1 MKYFFIFPF
10 FFIMSFGQDN
20 AISIRDYYH
29 YSLHDIETLE
39 STITFGL
46 GSLKLSAN
54 QKSNQID
61 GSIYYSSQL
70 GKPLVSMKRSN
81 GDGSFEFDFDRE
93 GIDVDFSLLKWDFD
107 LDDVKNEMEFQF
119 PSKISTDLELE
130 FGLGEAKI
138 DLTHISI
145 SEFDLE
151 CGLSE
156 VDVFVSKPNNRLC
169 DKVSIEIGMA
179 DFNSHGLGNLNSVDF
194 SIDVGLG
201 DANIDLTGS
210 FFQDA
215 DVDINVG
222 LGSLNLVLP
231 KNANVKLSVDH
242 SFLAS
247 VDVNDL
253 LKKGENAYESI
264 DWDHN
269 LPKIDIEISVGL
281 GDVDV
286 RVE

>member
-1 MKYFFIFPF
+1 
-10 FFIMSFGQDN
+10 
-20 AISIRDYYH
+20 
-29 YSLHDIETLE
+29 
-39 STITFGL
+39 
-46 GSLKLSAN
+46 
-54 QKSNQID
+54 
-61 GSIYYSSQL
+61 
-70 GKPLVSMKRSN
+70 
-81 GDGSFEFDFDRE
+81 
-93 GIDVDFSLLKWDFD
+93 
-107 LDDVKNEMEFQF
+107 
-119 PSKISTDLELE
+119 
-130 FGLGEAKI
+130 
-138 DLTHISI
+138 
-145 SEFDLE
+145 
-151 CGLSE
+151 
-156 VDVFVSKPNNRLC
+156 
-169 DKVSIEIGMA
+169 
-179 DFNSHGLGNLNSVDF
+179 
-194 SIDVGLG
+194 VGLG

>member
-1 MKYFFIFPF
+1 
-10 FFIMSFGQDN
+10 
-20 AISIRDYYH
+20 
-29 YSLHDIETLE
+29 
-39 STITFGL
+39 
-46 GSLKLSAN
+46 
-54 QKSNQID
+54 
-61 GSIYYSSQL
+61 
-70 GKPLVSMKRSN
+70 
-81 GDGSFEFDFDRE
+81 
-93 GIDVDFSLLKWDFD
+93 VDD
-107 LDDVKNEMEFQF
+107 L
-119 PSKISTDLELE
+119 
-130 FGLGEAKI
+130 
-138 DLTHISI
+138 
-145 SEFDLE
+145 
-151 CGLSE
+151 
-156 VDVFVSKPNNRLC
+156 VSKPNNRLC

-179 DFNSHGLGNLNSVDF
+179 DFNSHGLGNLNSEDF